1 MYFYIFC
8 GVSVWLGV
16 MLFAAAVLGLNS
28 AQAGEDQLGRFP
40 IKWAARVGLFF
51 IVLGTV
57 FAIGGPANA
66 QVVMWPGQEIRFCNG
81 IGAISGG
88 GIVCKHNIYEERIEI
103 NHMNRAWFMT
113 FWGAGTAA
121 SLLPPLCRISNVHLV
136 TETVF
141 EPGLVRVRT
150 IPCSTGKSGP
160 WIVVEVPES

>member
-1 MYFYIFC
+1 MWFYIFC
-8 GVSVWLGV
+8 GTCVWGGLI
-16 MLFAAAVLGLNS
+16 LFMCAVFGLNS
-28 AQAGEDQLGRFP
+28 AQAGEDQLGRIP
-40 IKWAARVGLFF
+40 IKWIARVGLFF

-66 QVVMWPGQEIRFCNG
+66 QVVMWPGQEIAFCNG

-88 GIVCKHNIYEERIEI
+88 GTVCKHNIYKDRIEI
-103 NHMNRAWFMT
+103 NHMNAAFYMT

-121 SLLPPLCRISNVHLV
+121 SLLPPLCRISNVHSV

-150 IPCSTGKSGP
+150 IPCNTGKSGR